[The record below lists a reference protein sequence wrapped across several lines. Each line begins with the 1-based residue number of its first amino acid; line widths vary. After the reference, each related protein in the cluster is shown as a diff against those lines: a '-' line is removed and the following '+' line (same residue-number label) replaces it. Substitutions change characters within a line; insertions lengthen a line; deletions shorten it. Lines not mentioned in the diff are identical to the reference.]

1 VTLNHEDIVRPHG
14 RDLTDTELAVVACQF
29 AARPELW
36 SEHVSHDPGH
46 RTYRQLA
53 RDEHLDV
60 WLLCWSRDH
69 DTGFHDH
76 DLSAGA
82 VAVAAGAVREDRL
95 VLGRPVDEPIS
106 RIAPA
111 GTSFSFTA
119 SDIHRVL
126 HAGEGPAVT
135 IHAYSPPLVRMGS
148 YMVEPNG
155 QLHRHAVT
163 YEDELRDLGPGE
175 VTRLAAS

>member
-1 VTLNHEDIVRPHG
+1 MTLTHEDIVRPYG
-14 RDLTDTELAVVACQF
+14 RDLTAQELEAVACQF

-36 SEHVSHDPGH
+36 REHVSHDPEH
-46 RTYRQLA
+46 RTYAQLL

-82 VAVAAGAVREDRL
+82 VAVAAGSVREDRL
-95 VLGRPVDEPIS
+95 ALGRPVDEPIS
-106 RIAPA
+106 RVATA

-135 IHAYSPPLVRMGS
+135 VHAYSPPLLRMGS
-148 YMVEPNG
+148 YMVEPSG
-155 QLHRHAVT
+155 RLLRHPVT
-163 YEDELRDLGPGE
+163 YEDELRELDPAE

>member
-1 VTLNHEDIVRPHG
+1 VNQRTLDLVRPTG
-14 RDLTDTELAVVACQF
+14 RDLTESELITVAKQI

-36 SEHVSHDPGH
+36 TECVSHDPEH
-46 RTYRQLA
+46 RTYEQLL

-95 VLGRPVDEPIS
+95 ALGRSIEEPIS
-106 RIAPA
+106 RLARA
-111 GTSFSFTA
+111 GSSFSFGA
-119 SDIHRVL
+119 ADIHRVL

-135 IHAYSPPLVRMGS
+135 IHAYSPPLTRMGS
-148 YMVEPNG
+148 YTVEPTG
-155 QLHRHAVT
+155 ELRRHAVS
-163 YEDELRDLGPGE
+163 YEEELYAADGWQ
-175 VTRLAAS
+175 TRSARS

>member
-1 VTLNHEDIVRPHG
+1 MTLTHEDIMRPYG
-14 RDLTDTELAVVACQF
+14 RDLTAPELEAVACQF

-36 SEHVSHDPGH
+36 SEHVSHDPDH
-46 RTYRQLA
+46 RTYAQLL

-82 VAVAAGAVREDRL
+82 VAVAAG
-95 VLGRPVDEPIS
+95 S
-106 RIAPA
+106 
-111 GTSFSFTA
+111 SFSFTA

-135 IHAYSPPLVRMGS
+135 VHAYSPPLMRMGS

-155 QLHRHAVT
+155 QLLRHPVT
-163 YEDELRDLGPGE
+163 YEDELRELDPSEL
-175 VTRLAAS
+175 TRLAAS

>member
-1 VTLNHEDIVRPHG
+1 VTTDHEDIVRPYG
-14 RDLTDTELAVVACQF
+14 RDLTDAELEAVACQF

-36 SEHVSHDPGH
+36 SEHVSHDPAR
-46 RTYRQLA
+46 RTYAQLL
-53 RDEHLDV
+53 RDAHLDV

-82 VAVAAGAVREDRL
+82 VAVAAGSVREDRL
-95 VLGRPVDEPIS
+95 ALGRPVEEPIS
-106 RIAPA
+106 RVAVA
-111 GTSFSFTA
+111 GGSFTFTA

-148 YMVEPNG
+148 YMVEPSG
-155 QLHRHAVT
+155 RLLRHAVT
-163 YEDELRDLGPGE
+163 YEDELRELDPSE
-175 VTRLAAS
+175 VTRAAAS

>member
-1 VTLNHEDIVRPHG
+1 MNEHYEDIVRPYG
-14 RDLTDTELAVVACQF
+14 RDLTEDELVAVAIQI
-29 AARPELW
+29 AARQELW
-36 SEHVSHDPGH
+36 SEHVSHDPEH
-46 RTYRQLA
+46 RTYAELI

-82 VAVAAGAVREDRL
+82 VAVAAGAVREERL
-95 VLGRPVDEPIS
+95 VLGRPVDSPIA
-106 RIAPA
+106 RVA
-111 GTSFSFTA
+111 GAGSSFSFGA

-148 YMVEPNG
+148 YAVETSG
-155 QLHRHAVT
+155 QLRRFAVS
-163 YEDELRDLGPGE
+163 YEDELR
-175 VTRLAAS
+175 RLDAATT

>member
-1 VTLNHEDIVRPHG
+1 MTTDHEDIVRPHG
-14 RDLTDTELAVVACQF
+14 RDLTDAELQAVACQF

-36 SEHVSHDPGH
+36 SEHVSHDPAH
-46 RTYRQLA
+46 RTYAQLL

-82 VAVAAGAVREDRL
+82 VAVAAGSVREDRL
-95 VLGRPVDEPIS
+95 VLGRPVEEPIS
-106 RIAPA
+106 RVA
-111 GTSFSFTA
+111 GAGSSFTFAA

-135 IHAYSPPLVRMGS
+135 IHAYSPPLLRMGS
-148 YMVEPNG
+148 YMVEPSG
-155 QLHRHAVT
+155 QLRRHAVT
-163 YEDELRDLGPGE
+163 YEDELRQLDPSE
-175 VTRLAAS
+175 VTRAAAS

>member
-1 VTLNHEDIVRPHG
+1 MNHEDIVRPYG
-14 RDLTDTELAVVACQF
+14 RDLTDAELEVVASQF

-36 SEHVSHDPGH
+36 SEHVSHDPTH
-46 RTYRQLA
+46 RTYAQLL

-82 VAVAAGAVREDRL
+82 VAVAAGSVREDRL
-95 VLGRPVDEPIS
+95 ALGRSVDEPIS
-106 RIAPA
+106 RIAGA
-111 GTSFSFTA
+111 GTSFTFTA

-126 HAGEGPAVT
+126 HAGDGPAVT
-135 IHAYSPPLVRMGS
+135 IHAYSPPLLRMGS
-148 YMVEPNG
+148 YMVEPSG
-155 QLHRHAVT
+155 QLRRHTVT
-163 YEDELRDLGPGE
+163 YEDELRQLDPSE
-175 VTRLAAS
+175 VTRAAAS